1 MDTSDSGFPDEAGAL
16 PCAPSDVASLREA
29 LARHRLARER
39 VLALLRASE
48 TDAGA
53 LAGEFGTLEAIEAE
67 LAQIL
72 DAPAKA
78 VDAEHQ
84 AQVFQSQKLEAI
96 GQLTGGIAHDFNNLL
111 TVITAGL
118 QLLSRATDDAR
129 RQNLTRRIEEAAW
142 RGADLTRRLLAFAR
156 RQPLNPRALELP
168 THIEGLREL
177 LRHGLR
183 DDIRIL
189 TNIGDGLW
197 PVSVDPAALELAV
210 LNLAVNARDAMPNGG
225 TMALGARNVARETV
239 ASLELAPGDYVE
251 LFVTDTGT
259 GMTPEVMARVFEP
272 FFTTKPQGQ
281 GTGLGLAQVYGFAR
295 QSGGTAR
302 IESQAGQGAT
312 VAMLLPRSALPP
324 VHADVEAAPPT
335 SRETVSE
342 HLAILVVEDDDGVAS
357 IVLEML
363 DQLGHRG
370 LRVSSLPAAIAVLAG
385 SDCIDLIV
393 SDVLLGTSGSGLD
406 LAREVARRS
415 LRIPIVLTSGYG
427 GGVTARL
434 AAARL
439 PFLRKP
445 YTLDALRAALGEA
458 LQQEEAR

>member
-1 MDTSDSGFPDEAGAL
+1 MQT
-16 PCAPSDVASLREA
+16 DVARLRDA
-29 LARHRLARER
+29 LARHRQVRSRTLEILRPAAPHGLAEE
-39 VLALLRASE
+39 LRAL
-48 TDAGA
+48 DG
-53 LAGEFGTLEAIEAE
+53 IEVE
-67 LAQIL
+67 LAVML
-72 DAPAKA
+72 DAPGEE
-78 VDAEHQ
+78 DAAHQ

-118 QLLSRATDDAR
+118 QLLSRSTDEER
-129 RQNLTRRIEEAAW
+129 RQRLTRRIEEAAW

-156 RQPLNPRALELP
+156 RQPLNPEPLDAGP
-168 THIEGLREL
+168 HIEGLREL

-189 TNIGDGLW
+189 TNIPADLW
-197 PVSVDPAALELAV
+197 PVEADLAALELAV

-225 TMALGARNVARETV
+225 TLMLGARNIPSDSPAR
-239 ASLELAPGDYVE
+239 AQLDLAARDYVE

-302 IESQAGQGAT
+302 AESPPGQGAT
-312 VAMLLPRSALPP
+312 VSLLLPRSNAQPTP
-324 VHADVEAAPPT
+324 AVEPAAPAP
-335 SRETVSE
+335 SVARVPVPA
-342 HLAILVVEDDDGVAS
+342 HLSVLVVEDDDAVATV
-357 IVLEML
+357 VLEML

-370 LRVSSLPAAIAVLAG
+370 LRVSSLPAAIAVLSG
-385 SDCIDLIV
+385 SDCIDLIF
-393 SDVLLGTSGSGLD
+393 SDVLLGVSGSGLD
-406 LAREVARRS
+406 LAREVGRRN
-415 LRIPIVLTSGYG
+415 LTIPIVLTSGYG

-445 YTLDALRAALGEA
+445 YTLEALRAMLGEA
-458 LQQEEAR
+458 LAREAAH